1 MDDIEKW
8 LLDPSTTLEDIERVA
23 NGDKEKEN
31 EQG

>member
-1 MDDIEKW
+1 MDYIEKW
-8 LLDPSTTLEDIERVA
+8 LLDPSTTLEDIDMIA